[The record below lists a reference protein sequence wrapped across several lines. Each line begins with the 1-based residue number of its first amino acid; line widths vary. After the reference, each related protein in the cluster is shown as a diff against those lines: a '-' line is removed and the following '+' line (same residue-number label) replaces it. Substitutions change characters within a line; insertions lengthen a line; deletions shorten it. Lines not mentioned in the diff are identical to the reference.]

1 MSRFNEFSADDTVFL
16 MCLDTGRWSVHRVPT
31 DIISPLYG
39 HSTAYHPIHNLLYVH
54 GGVYE
59 SSELAKDLTSY
70 NPVTRKW

>member
-1 MSRFNEFSADDTVFL
+1 M
-16 MCLDTGRWSVHRVPT
+16 HRVPT
-31 DIISPLYG
+31 DIIRPLYG
-39 HSTAYHPIHNLLYVH
+39 HSTVYHPIHNLLYVH